1 MRPYEKKAKDVKTTT
16 LKFPSFV
23 YLTAFRKY
31 SKAKHWEINISDL
44 TVHCDCSEKET
55 GFACNDFRAVV
66 VNPAEASRENPAPFS
81 WEIGTT
87 QLAFSRPSQ

>member
-1 MRPYEKKAKDVKTTT
+1 MKTTT
-16 LKFPSFV
+16 LKFPSFI

-44 TVHCDCSEKET
+44 TVQCDCSEKET

-66 VNPAEASRENPAPFS
+66 INAAELQAEKAVLQNQAWERAASPLR
-81 WEIGTT
+81 
-87 QLAFSRPSQ
+87 LVPSA

>member
-1 MRPYEKKAKDVKTTT
+1 VKATI

-44 TVHCDCSEKET
+44 TVLCDCSEKEA
-55 GFACNDFRAVV
+55 GFACNDFSATVV
-66 VNPAEASRENPAPFS
+66 AASELAAPQAKS
-81 WEIGTT
+81 WDIGST
-87 QLAFSRPSQ
+87 QFAFSRSTQ